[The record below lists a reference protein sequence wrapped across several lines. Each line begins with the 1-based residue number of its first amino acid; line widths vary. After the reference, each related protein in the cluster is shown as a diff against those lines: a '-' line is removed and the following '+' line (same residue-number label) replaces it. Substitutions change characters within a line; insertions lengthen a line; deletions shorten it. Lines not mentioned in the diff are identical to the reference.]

1 MTVGFLSGCLYDLFM
16 LPGER
21 LGFTRRRRDL
31 VHELRGRVLE
41 VGSGTGL
48 NFPQYGSSATVIA
61 VDPKISHIRYA
72 RRRRRLGLHQVCARA
87 EALPFRD
94 ATFQAA
100 VGTLVFCTVT
110 DPERG
115 LGELRRVLEPEA
127 ELRLIEHVRWE
138 RRPALARLQDWLTPA
153 WKVISSGCHL
163 NRATERM
170 IERAGF
176 KIERRREDFDGIFVE
191 VHARLESTRHLTPP

>member
-1 MTVGFLSGCLYDLFM
+1 MTVGFLSGWLYDLFM
-16 LPGER
+16 APGER
-21 LGFTRRRRDL
+21 LGFARRRRDL
-31 VHELRGRVLE
+31 LHSLHGRVLE
-41 VGSGTGL
+41 IGSGTGL
-48 NFPQYGSSATVIA
+48 NFPQYGSSPTVIA
-61 VDPKISHIRYA
+61 VDPKMSHIRYA
-72 RRRRRLGLHQVCARA
+72 RRRQRPGQQLVCAQA

-100 VGTLVFCTVT
+100 VGTLVFCTVG
-110 DPERG
+110 DPEKG
-115 LGELRRVLEPEA
+115 LVELRRVLEPEA

-153 WKVISSGCHL
+153 WKVISHGCHL
-163 NRATERM
+163 NRATERL

-191 VHARLESTRHLTPP
+191 VRARLESTRHLTLP